1 MRFAGLVLAGVSA
14 GVAIGA
20 ATEARAEL
28 PPQLRVALD
37 AAISG
42 GDKAE
47 IETIAKYLKVASPA
61 DAAEIDARVS
71 DHRAKVAAAK
81 AAATRAE
88 IERKRAVFAGWKGE
102 GQVGLSQTSGN
113 TEGFGASIGVAL
125 TKEGARWRHN
135 LRGSANFE
143 RNNGRT
149 SRNQQLVA
157 FEPNYKFDERLF
169 SYGLAQYE
177 RDEFAG
183 FHSRTTLSGGVGYRV
198 LAKAPIILDVKGG
211 VAWRRT
217 DFIGLKQSSEI
228 NKFGAADLQWK
239 ISPQLT
245 LTENATGLYSPS
257 NTNLTSLTALNVKLG
272 GKFTARAS
280 YQVGYNS
287 DPPPHY
293 KTTDTLSRFTLVY
306 GF

>member
-1 MRFAGLVLAGVSA
+1 MRIAGIVLVSVAAGVS
-14 GVAIGA
+14 GA
-20 ATEARAEL
+20 SEARAEL
-28 PPQLRVALD
+28 PEQLRVALD

-47 IETIAKYLKVASPA
+47 IDTIAKYLKVASPG

-81 AAATRAE
+81 AAAARAE
-88 IERKRAVFAGWKGE
+88 MERKRSVIAGWKGE
-102 GQVGLSQTSGN
+102 GQIGVSQTSGN
-113 TEGFGASIGVAL
+113 TNGFGASVGVAL
-125 TKEGARWRHN
+125 TKEGMRWRHN
-135 LRGSANFE
+135 LRASANYE
-143 RNNGRT
+143 RSNGRT
-149 SRNQQLVA
+149 SRNQQLAA
-157 FEPNYKFDERLF
+157 FEPNYKFDDRLF

-183 FHSRTTLSGGVGYRV
+183 FNSRTTLSGGVGYRV
-198 LAKAPIILDVKGG
+198 FAKAPVTLDVKGG
-211 VAWRRT
+211 VAWRQT
-217 DFIGLKQSSEI
+217 DFIGLERVSEI
-228 NKFGAADLQWK
+228 NKFGAMDLQWK
-239 ISPQLT
+239 ISPQVT

-287 DPPPHY
+287 DPPPDY